1 MTKKENFELLKE
13 YVKDNAE
20 LTTFINHELELL
32 KKKSTAPKKL
42 TARQVENKTL
52 KDVVLEELKK
62 NGDYM
67 TVENLQEA
75 NTVLNEITTFRIIP
89 MLTALVNEG
98 KATKAYGKKRKALY
112 KVA

>member
-1 MTKKENFELLKE
+1 MTKKENFMALKN

-20 LTTFINHELELL
+20 LTAFIEHEIELL
-32 KKKSTAPKKL
+32 NNKASKPKKP

-98 KATKAYGKKRKALY
+98 KATKAYGKKKKALY